1 MPRTKRFKITYIITS
16 IISFLLMVGPLT
28 FYSIKAF
35 LTTGVMQN
43 KFVLSSMILVVIIL
57 TVLCALREYKP
68 RSTMWLILVGLW
80 AVLDSL
86 GGIII
91 AFTIT
96 QVLDEF
102 LVSPIKKYSKRI
114 YSIRREQEKT

>member
-1 MPRTKRFKITYIITS
+1 
-16 IISFLLMVGPLT
+16 MVGPLT